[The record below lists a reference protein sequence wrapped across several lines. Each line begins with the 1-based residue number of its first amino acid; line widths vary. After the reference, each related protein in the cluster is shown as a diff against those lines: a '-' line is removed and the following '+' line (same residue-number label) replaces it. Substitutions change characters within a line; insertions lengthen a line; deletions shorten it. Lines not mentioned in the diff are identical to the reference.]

1 MPELCRVAALAYG
14 SPLRTALRAMGDTAA
29 VEGYYCG
36 VSGRANACVCA
47 RAALFASCVSL
58 ACVGLRCCWG
68 AIERGQLVYG
78 DCAACLHLHVAEV
91 VRRCADRRVGRGQYR
106 RVGLRGPYRGD
117 NAGLSCCGILACKRG
132 AALLR

>member
-1 MPELCRVAALAYG
+1 MLELCRVAASAYG

-29 VEGYYCG
+29 GGG
-36 VSGRANACVCA
+36 VSERANACVYA

-78 DCAACLHLHVAEV
+78 DCAACLRPHVAEIF
-91 VRRCADRRVGRGQYR
+91 RRGVWVGGSIG
-106 RVGLRGPYRGD
+106 VLV
-117 NAGLSCCGILACKRG
+117 CGGRIVATTQG
-132 AALLR
+132 